1 MNPITTLNIDG
12 RSFLSFEKITLEQT
26 INNHHSFTIIVD
38 YDSIE
43 TVNSY
48 TLDNSKEWLG
58 KSIVINF
65 AETDFI
71 GVITHVKLEHNDGFD
86 GKLLVSGFS
95 KTILL

>member
-1 MNPITTLNIDG
+1 MNSIT
-12 RSFLSFEKITLEQT
+12 
-26 INNHHSFTIIVD
+26 
-38 YDSIE
+38 
-43 TVNSY
+43 

-86 GKLLVSGFS
+86 GKLL
-95 KTILL
+95 